1 MFMSGFRQMGG
12 QAVKEDERIEK
23 YCKYCEHAGT
33 LSDPD
38 SMLCGKAG
46 VVRASHCCR
55 RFRYDP
61 LKRDPKR
68 RTDGEDRIE
77 SLPFVEV

>member
-1 MFMSGFRQMGG
+1 MGG
-12 QAVKEDERIEK
+12 AAVKQDERIEK

-38 SMLCGKAG
+38 TMLCRKAG

-55 RFRYDP
+55 LFRYDP
-61 LKRDPKR
+61 LKREPKR
-68 RTDGEDRIE
+68 KADALDALDA
-77 SLPFVEV
+77 LPFVDV